1 MVTALSGLIAVTN
14 ANYTAA
20 NPITQEDGTVTD
32 PPPAIKLA
40 DFDLALGSFEDEV
53 AEEDNSRGVSDLYDD

>member
-14 ANYTAA
+14 ANYAAA

-32 PPPAIKLA
+32 PLPAIELA

-53 AEEDNSRGVSDLYDD
+53 AEEDDSRGVSDLYDD